1 MAHYPFYSP
10 LLLLGPSVLSISL
23 FLLYGPQSPLR
34 SFPTA
39 FVKRWCYFAFSRY
52 KFPRNEPFYETAKQ
66 TKWLILLR
74 DIVNRVSWNIS
85 RNVFRQN
92 PNINKSRTNR
102 ISCLQGLCH
111 QIGKVTS
118 TYKLIYKLTYKH
130 GYYTILVTSFSCLL
144 QVRLAKDRRLFSGL
158 HCTLHGK
165 QQ

>member
-74 DIVNRVSWNIS
+74 DRVNHVSWNIS

-118 TYKLIYKLTYKH
+118 TFKLIFTD
-130 GYYTILVTSFSCLL
+130 TIRSYWRHSLVSF
-144 QVRLAKDRRLFSGL
+144 RSGPL
-158 HCTLHGK
+158 RIGAFFLDFTVHYIGSSNGTDE
-165 QQ
+165 